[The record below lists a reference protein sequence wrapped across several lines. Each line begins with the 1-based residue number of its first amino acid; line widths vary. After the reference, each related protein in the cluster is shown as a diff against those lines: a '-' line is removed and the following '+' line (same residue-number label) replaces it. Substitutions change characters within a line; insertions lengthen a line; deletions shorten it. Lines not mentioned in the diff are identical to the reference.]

1 MSSKPSTVVAPCGPV
16 HVDDDGVLMRARGI
30 PYATA
35 ERFAAPV
42 SVPDW
47 QTPVNATV
55 RGPAC
60 PQNESRLGF
69 LNGRVAE
76 DLAPSEACLVV
87 SVTAPALADG
97 LPVMV
102 WLHGGA
108 YLTGGG
114 EAPKYDPDALVR
126 EGNVV
131 VVNVTYRLGVFGYL
145 APDRAGVTNAGLRD
159 QIAALKWV
167 RRNIAAFGGDPSNVT
182 VFGQSAGADSVLC
195 LLVADGT
202 EGLFHRAI
210 VQSAPLGL
218 RLGRHPWKG
227 ISPAARAAF
236 RDALAGTDP
245 RSATVARL
253 LTAQTAAAAAA
264 ASRSHGFAGV
274 TPFAFAPTPGAAP
287 LPPAHEWG
295 HRLAE
300 AAGRV
305 EVMVGYTR
313 YDAASLIAMRPG
325 PNRLMR
331 LGRGGTAVLKAL
343 SVVPTARLFGRCP
356 IRRFATAWRRHGG
369 QLLVFRVDWSPPG
382 APLGACHCMELPLL
396 FGAPDSWS
404 DAPMLGGT
412 PTTVDDAHR
421 GEVARTTWASFAR
434 DGVSATGTA
443 TLRL

>member
-1 MSSKPSTVVAPCGPV
+1 MVPKPSTVSAPCGPV
-16 HVDDDGVLMRARGI
+16 LVDDDGVVVRARGI

-35 ERFAAPV
+35 KRFAAPV

-47 QTPVNATV
+47 ETPVNGTV

-60 PQNESRLGF
+60 PQNESRLKF

-76 DLAPSEACLVV
+76 DLASSEACLVV
-87 SVTAPALADG
+87 SVTAPAFADG
-97 LPVMV
+97 RPVMV

-108 YLTGGG
+108 YQTGGG

-145 APDRAGVTNAGLRD
+145 TPDSAAATNAGLRD
-159 QIAALKWV
+159 QIAALRWV
-167 RRNIAAFGGDPSNVT
+167 QRNIAAFGGDPSNVT

-210 VQSAPLGL
+210 MQSAPLGL
-218 RLGRHPWKG
+218 RLGRHLWKG
-227 ISPAARAAF
+227 ISPAVRAAF
-236 RDALAGTDP
+236 RDALAGADP
-245 RSATVARL
+245 RDATVAQL
-253 LTAQTAAAAAA
+253 LTAQTAAAAA

-274 TPFAFAPTPGAAP
+274 MPFAFAPTPGAAP
-287 LPPAHEWG
+287 LPPAREWG

-305 EVMVGYTR
+305 DLMVGYTR
-313 YDAASLIAMRPG
+313 YDAVALIAMRAG

-343 SVVPTARLFGRCP
+343 SVVPTARIFGRGP
-356 IRRFATAWRRHGG
+356 IRRLAAVWRRHGG
-369 QLLVFRVDWSPPG
+369 QLLIFRVDWSPPG
-382 APLGACHCMELPLL
+382 APLGACHCIELPLL
-396 FGAPDSWS
+396 LGAPGSWS
-404 DAPMLGGT
+404 DAPLLGRMS
-412 PTTVDDAHR
+412 TTVDNQSR
-421 GEVARTTWASFAR
+421 GEVARKHWASFAH

-443 TLRL
+443 TLRI